1 MKNTLRNILM
11 VVGALALTAAVRAD
25 DMVGHRFI
33 ADSNGRVVIVNAKG
47 EIEWEVA
54 MPFTSHDIQVLPN
67 GNFLIQDSITTVI
80 EMTPKKEIVWKHESK
95 PIASNSGDV
104 QIHAFQRLKNGTT
117 MISETGNSRIIE
129 VDKDDKIV
137 HEIPVK
143 FDTAPAHND
152 TRRVRRLDNG
162 NYLAGHEIQGVIR
175 EYDPSGKVVWSY
187 KVDLAGRERVPGG
200 DGHGAEPFGA
210 LRLKNGNTLIAC
222 GNNNRVLEVNKAGEI
237 VWSIDRDEL
246 PGIHLCWVTSL
257 QALPN
262 GNIIIGN
269 THAGPDNPQLI
280 EVTRDKKVVW
290 TLKNFPLVGNNLCA
304 SQVLDVKGKVIR

>member
-1 MKNTLRNILM
+1 MKSSIRI
-11 VVGALALTAAVRAD
+11 VFAVICAFALAAGGRAD
-25 DMVGHRFI
+25 DKVSHRII
-33 ADSNGRVVIVNAKG
+33 AHSNGHVVILNVKG

-67 GNFLIQDSITTVI
+67 GNVLVQDSLTTIV

-95 PIASNSGDV
+95 PTASNAGDV

-117 MISETGNSRIIE
+117 MVSETGNSRIIE
-129 VDKDDKIV
+129 VDRDDKIV
-137 HEIPVK
+137 REIPIK
-143 FDTAPAHND
+143 FDSAPAHND
-152 TRRVRRLDNG
+152 TRRVRKLANG

-175 EYDPSGKVVWSY
+175 EYDPAGKVVWSY
-187 KVDLAGRERVPGG
+187 KVDLAGRERVAGG

-222 GNNNRVLEVNKAGEI
+222 GNNNRVLEVNKAGET

-246 PGIHLCWVTSL
+246 PGVHLCWVTSL

-290 TLKNFPLVGNNLCA
+290 TFKNFPVAGNNLCA
-304 SQVLDVKGKVIR
+304 SQVLDVKGVRR